1 MTMTS
6 TIDKLLD
13 EMGSLVI
20 PVAAGLLI
28 GGFLLNRMTAVEDS
42 DEPEETEGDEEVKEA
57 HVEPARQAAIAR
69 DWGTVPRVSTE
80 RNILAGQAVGQT
92 IDYTLPVGQSPQGTD
107 PINANWTAYS
117 YTLMTTEPTF
127 GQNYF
132 GRATGVQ

>member
-6 TIDKLLD
+6 VVNKLLD
-13 EMGSLVI
+13 DMGAFVL
-20 PVAAGLLI
+20 PVAAGLFI

-42 DEPEETEGDEEVKEA
+42 EETEETEGDEEVKEA

-117 YTLMTTEPTF
+117 YTRMTTEPTF
-127 GQNYF
+127 CQNYF